1 MRLLAHF
8 RPLRHAL
15 GVCAATAA
23 LLWGSAV
30 QAQTI
35 TLSFDD
41 IATPSGTL
49 ASGVQLQHS
58 SNTHFVVG
66 GAGYLVAPVPA
77 GKFLA
82 YYGLGNQS
90 ETLSLAPGTSGTFA
104 LLSLDVAGMLGGGG
118 GTLAD
123 QLSIH
128 ITGTR
133 LNGTVV
139 TTSQPLA
146 LPPGQFARYD
156 SSYFAGFT
164 GLTSVQFSGIGFNYA
179 RYIGVD
185 NITLAVTPVPEPATY
200 ALMLAGLGLVLA
212 ARRRAQAQ
220 GPQRP

>member
-15 GVCAATAA
+15 GVCAATVA
-23 LLWGSAV
+23 LLWGSAA

-41 IATPSGTL
+41 IAAPSGTL

-58 SNTHFVVG
+58 SNTHFVVS
-66 GAGYLVAPVPA
+66 GAGYLVSPVPA
-77 GKFLA
+77 GQFLA
-82 YYGLGNQS
+82 YYGLGSQN
-90 ETLSLAPGTSGTFA
+90 ETLRLAPGTTGTFA
-104 LLSLDVAGMLGGGG
+104 LLSLDLAGMLGGGG

-133 LNGTVV
+133 LNGSVV
-139 TTSQPLA
+139 SALQPLA
-146 LPPGQFARYD
+146 LTPGRFTRYD

-164 GLTSVQFSGIGFNYA
+164 ELTSVQFSGIGASYA
-179 RYIGVD
+179 RYVGVD
-185 NITLAVTPVPEPATY
+185 NITLNITPVPEPETY
-200 ALMLAGLGLVLA
+200 ALLLAGLGLVLA
-212 ARRRAQAQ
+212 ARRRQA
-220 GPQRP
+220 